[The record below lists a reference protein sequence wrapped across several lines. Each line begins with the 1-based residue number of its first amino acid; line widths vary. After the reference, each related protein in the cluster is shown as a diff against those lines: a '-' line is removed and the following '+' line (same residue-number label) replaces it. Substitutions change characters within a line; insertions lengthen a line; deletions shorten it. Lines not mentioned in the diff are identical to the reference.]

1 MVFRPDIYRLNLER
15 GQFLSPFITDS
26 TEINNCTI
34 NPVHQLVVVG
44 TKEGRVEAWD
54 PRSRNSV
61 GKLDCAFHCVS
72 EDTNPE

>member
-1 MVFRPDIYRLNLER
+1 MNLER
-15 GQFLSPFITDS
+15 GQFLNPFVTEATD
-26 TEINNCTI
+26 INNCAI

-54 PRSRNSV
+54 PRSRSSV
-61 GKLDCAFHCVS
+61 GKLDCAFHCVG